1 MNPISAVLPKLM
13 AAVQSDNPLLGATTG
28 PATPS
33 TSSTGSTGSTSG
45 STSTGAP
52 AQVGG
57 LDSNTFLQLLVS
69 QISNQDP
76 MNPTD
81 STTYITEEA
90 EFSMVQSMNSMA
102 AQNTSILNSQQRQ
115 EASSYI
121 GKDVNYTDSTG
132 ALVGG
137 TVASAS
143 PGSAG
148 AFVRIGG
155 VQVPLSSISEVFG
168 PSSGVTTIA
177 PTAVTPVATTTDPT
191 TTTPRRRTRP
201 PPPRP
206 QPPPRQPP
214 RPQWTRP
221 RPRNPT
227 AAQPPTPLSH
237 DLLAQTPERP

>member
-1 MNPISAVLPKLM
+1 VINPISAVLPKLM
-13 AAVQSDNPLLGATTG
+13 AAVQDVNPLLGATTG
-28 PATPS
+28 ATQNSQAAPTS
-33 TSSTGSTGSTSG
+33 TT
-45 STSTGAP
+45 TSTGAP

-102 AQNTSILNSQQRQ
+102 AQNTSILNSQQMQ
-115 EASSYI
+115 EATSYI

-143 PGSAG
+143 PGTTG
-148 AFVRIGG
+148 ALVRIGG
-155 VQVPLSSISEVFG
+155 VQVPVSSISEVFG
-168 PSSGVTTIA
+168 PASG
-177 PTAVTPVATTTDPT
+177 VTPVAPATVAPTTST
-191 TTTPRRRTRP
+191 TTTT
-201 PPPRP
+201 
-206 QPPPRQPP
+206 
-214 RPQWTRP
+214 T
-221 RPRNPT
+221 NPT
-227 AAQPPTPLSH
+227 AAP
-237 DLLAQTPERP
+237 